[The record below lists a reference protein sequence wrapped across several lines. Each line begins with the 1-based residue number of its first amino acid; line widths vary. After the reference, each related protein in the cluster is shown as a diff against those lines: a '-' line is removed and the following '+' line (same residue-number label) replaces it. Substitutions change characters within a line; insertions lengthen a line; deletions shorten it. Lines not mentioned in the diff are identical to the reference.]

1 MATVFDYIFNL
12 SGNYQANVK
21 GFTAAT
27 GEFKA
32 KVESTQSAIGKLV
45 KSLTSCEIIF
55 SSFSHVTS
63 GIQALSASFVKLD
76 QNMHDLSAIGGVVG
90 EDLKKIERYA
100 RESAKAFG
108 TDVSDAVTGYK
119 LLLSQLSPEL
129 AKSPEALKAMGESI
143 QTTSKLMGGDGVAAA
158 EVLTTAMNQY
168 GVSLEDPIAA
178 SKEMARMMN
187 VMAAAGQAGSAELPA
202 IKVALEQCGMAAK
215 AAGVSFEET
224 NAAIQVLDKAG
235 KKGAEGGVALRNV
248 MSTLAKGRFL
258 PKVTQEELRAA
269 NIDVNTLTDTSKSL
283 HDRLETLRPVMED
296 QALLT
301 KLFGQANANAAMA
314 LIGGTEA
321 LSDFT
326 AAVTGTSSAEDQAQ
340 TIMESYAERQARVN
354 AVMEDF
360 KISLTQMLGDLPL
373 WADALSK
380 VLVPLA
386 QILPLLGL
394 IWKGMVLVGTAFIW
408 VKTLRMKAVIYGIQ
422 MQIAFLRRD
431 LGLFRTR
438 AVAAFG
444 TFRTAAVASCRAVGT
459 AIRSIPII
467 GWIAI
472 VIGLVTALGVYL
484 WNTSATF
491 RAVLKG
497 CWAVIKEFVAN
508 VKNLFLNVFGGIG
521 KLLLGIF
528 TFDWEKVKEGVS
540 QIGSSV
546 SDTFGKSRDAF
557 RTAYDAEM
565 KASAKAP
572 AETKKAPGH
581 TSASVPTIVGDGTAD
596 TGNPT
601 DVTSGSLSG
610 TGTKA
615 TSSAGASGS
624 GKITHVTVNL
634 QKLIEHFEVNTTM
647 LQESSERVRD
657 VITQTLLDALADT
670 AVAVG

>member
-1 MATVFDYIFNL
+1 MTQAQEKFTEAIHTSNKALSGLTNGLLVFDLFESVASKVA
-12 SGNYQANVK
+12 SG
-21 GFTAAT
+21 
-27 GEFKA
+27 
-32 KVESTQSAIGKLV
+32 L
-45 KSLTSCEIIF
+45 
-55 SSFSHVTS
+55 
-63 GIQALSASFVKLD
+63 QALSTPFVKLD

-168 GVSLEDPIAA
+168 GVSLEDPIEA

-269 NIDVNTLTDTSKSL
+269 HIDVNTLTDTSKSL

-314 LIGGTEA
+314 LIGGTDA

-326 AAVTGTSSAEDQAQ
+326 DAVTDTNSAEQQAQ

-354 AVMEDF
+354 AVIEDF

-373 WADALSK
+373 WASALSG

-394 IWKGMVLVGTAFIW
+394 IWKGMVQLGMAFIW
-408 VKTLRMKAVIYGIQ
+408 MKALRMKAVIYGIQ

-431 LGLFRTR
+431 IGLFRTR

-444 TFRTAAVASCRAVGT
+444 AFRTAAVASCRVVGT

-484 WNTSATF
+484 WKTSATF

-497 CWAVIKEFVAN
+497 CWAFIKEFVAN

-528 TFDWEKVKEGVS
+528 TFDWDKVKEGVS
-540 QIGSSV
+540 QISSSF
-546 SDTFGKSRDAF
+546 SDTFGKGRDAF
-557 RTAYDAEM
+557 RTAYNAEM
-565 KASAKAP
+565 AASAKDP
-572 AETKKAPGH
+572 AKEKKKALGN
-581 TSASVPTIVGDGTAD
+581 TSAAVPAVIDD
-596 TGNPT
+596 TTPDNGNPT

-610 TGTKA
+610 NGSKA
-615 TSSAGASGS
+615 SSSAGASGS
-624 GKITHVTVNL
+624 GKITHVTINL
-634 QKLIEHFEVNTTM
+634 QKLIEHFEVNTTT
-647 LQESSERVRD
+647 LSESTDRVRD
-657 VITQTLLDALADT
+657 IITQTLLDALNDSALSI
-670 AVAVG
+670 G